1 MNLIT
6 NASEAIGDRDGII
19 RLTTRAVTV
28 SRATGLLK
36 GVPEGDYVELAV
48 SDTGAG
54 MPPETQARVFDP
66 FFTTK
71 SAGRGL
77 GLAVVHGIIR
87 SLGGGI
93 QIASEPGTGTTVR
106 ILLPSAETTADA
118 IIDPVSSG
126 DEPAQQPHRFTV
138 LVVEDEDPL
147 RQAVVKILRREG
159 FEVYEASNGS
169 AAIDRL
175 RADGGKVDLILL
187 DMTVPGAS
195 SPEVVAEA
203 ARVRPDIKVIV
214 TSAYSREMIMDKMR
228 ASQIYGFIRKPFRL
242 GDLMKMLQD
251 VVVS

>member
-1 MNLIT
+1 
-6 NASEAIGDRDGII
+6 
-19 RLTTRAVTV
+19 
-28 SRATGLLK
+28 
-36 GVPEGDYVELAV
+36 
-48 SDTGAG
+48 

-71 SAGRGL
+71 SAGQGL

-93 QIASEPGTGTTVR
+93 QIASEPRTGTTVR
-106 ILLPSAETTADA
+106 IFLPSAEITADA
-118 IIDPVSSG
+118 ILDPVSSG
-126 DEPAQQPHRFTV
+126 DESARQAHGFTV

-187 DMTVPGAS
+187 DMTIPGAS

-242 GDLMKMLQD
+242 VDLTKMLQD

>member
-1 MNLIT
+1 MNLVT

-19 RLTTRAVTV
+19 RLTTRVVTV
-28 SRATGLLK
+28 SRATALPK

-48 SDTGAG
+48 SDSGAG
-54 MPPETQARVFDP
+54 MSPETQARVFDP

-77 GLAVVHGIIR
+77 GLPVVHGIVR
-87 SLGGGI
+87 SLGGSI

-106 ILLPSAETTADA
+106 IFLPAVETSADA
-118 IIDPVSSG
+118 IIDPVFSG
-126 DEPAQQPHRFTV
+126 DEVARQPHRFTV
-138 LVVEDEDPL
+138 LVVEDEDAL
-147 RQAVVKILRREG
+147 RQAVVKILRSEG

-175 RADGGKVDLILL
+175 RAEEDKVDLILL
-187 DMTVPGAS
+187 DMTIPGAS
-195 SPEVVAEA
+195 SQEVVAEA

-242 GDLMKMLQD
+242 ADLTKMLQD
-251 VVVS
+251 VFVG

>member
-1 MNLIT
+1 MNLVT

-19 RLTTRAVTV
+19 RLTTRSVT
-28 SRATGLLK
+28 
-36 GVPEGDYVELAV
+36 VPEGDCVELAV

-54 MPPETQARVFDP
+54 MPPEMQARVFDP

-77 GLAVVHGIIR
+77 GLPVVHGIVR

-93 QIASEPGTGTTVR
+93 QIASEPGTGTTIR
-106 ILLPSAETTADA
+106 ILLPSAEATDGT
-118 IIDPVSSG
+118 IIDPVSGG
-126 DEPAQQPHRFTV
+126 DEPPAPLPHRFTV

-147 RQAVVKILRREG
+147 RQAVVKMLRREG
-159 FEVYEASNGS
+159 FEVYEAPNGS

-187 DMTVPGAS
+187 DMTIPGAS
-195 SPEVVAEA
+195 PPEVVAEA
-203 ARVRPDIKVIV
+203 ARVWPDIKVIV
-214 TSAYSREMIMDKMR
+214 TSAYSREMIIDKMR

-242 GDLMKMLQD
+242 ADLTKMLQD
-251 VVVS
+251 VFVS